1 MQDKKDSIDFR
12 ALLFRYIDNWKII
25 IASIIVCVGVAF
37 IYSKIQNPVFE
48 INANVLIK
56 GEDDG
61 GGMGSS
67 SALKSFNLGFGSSVD
82 VEDELEVIAS
92 YSIMK
97 KAISQ
102 LNLNTSYNERK
113 FYIKKTEKYKNSV
126 VDLKYNDV
134 ITDTLST
141 FLRFDVTI
149 DSKKR
154 CNVKVKDKDGTIL
167 KVKKQSFPVVLN
179 TIYGDFTLSE
189 TTFLA
194 KDESYR
200 YTIVV
205 NNNLSVTPIYISL
218 I

>member
-48 INANVLIK
+48 IKANVIIK
-56 GEDDG
+56 VEDDG

-67 SALKSFNLGFGSSVD
+67 SALISFNLGFGSSAD
-82 VEDELEVIAS
+82 DEDELEVIAS

-102 LNLNTSYNERK
+102 LNLTTSYNERK

-126 VDLKYNDV
+126 VELKHNDV
-134 ITDTLST
+134 ITDTLSST
-141 FLRFDVTI
+141 LRFDVTV
-149 DSKKR
+149 DSKKL

-167 KVKKQSFPVVLN
+167 KVKSNLFLSF
-179 TIYGDFTLSE
+179 
-189 TTFLA
+189 
-194 KDESYR
+194 
-200 YTIVV
+200 
-205 NNNLSVTPIYISL
+205 L
-218 I
+218 ILYLLI